1 MSKSKKRCAVPGCS
15 SIAGAPGVSFHQFP
29 ARNERKRMWTQ
40 ALGVPEQSNRPV
52 CSAHFTRDA
61 FEGSPQARASAGYKK
76 RRLRCDAVPTV
87 AGAQGRTSV
96 EGHLTKPEEAEPTDV
111 SAPWIPSA
119 SSLNLSSPRIDHG
132 YCRLVTASTQTH
144 ITAMDKKKSI
154 GVQASFQIKAM
165 EDECMQTESVLLP
178 EASTTKCQADG
189 TSEDSLNTS
198 LEFVAEGSIIR
209 CSTSLNHQHAL
220 SLSAVEPSPVK
231 FPCDD
236 TYEPSRDKSILCGKM
251 NSKMC

>member
-29 ARNERKRMWTQ
+29 AQNERKRMWTQ

-96 EGHLTKPEEAEPTDV
+96 E
-111 SAPWIPSA
+111 
-119 SSLNLSSPRIDHG
+119 LSSPRIDHG